1 MAAAA
6 RTPTDPERRAA
17 ATALRTLRSGLPDAG
32 ADLAT
37 FGPYRDGIAALR
49 NALSDGG
56 QVGVERAYQRL
67 CGADPAWIGLLAA
80 DAPPIDPEARMPQL
94 PDAAKAIESLKEPAG
109 TWIDAYLAYAQAAAP
124 MSPAS
129 FHEASALFLLSL
141 AVARRCYV
149 QSGTMKIWP
158 IVWFLCVAVPGK
170 YKKTAAQGVTST
182 VMDAAGLH
190 DLRLHIDSL
199 TPEALINVMNPTYL
213 KPSLRPDE
221 REAYCEKRKFAN
233 VRGWLNDET
242 QQLFISTQREYNA
255 ELMSML
261 LKLFDGKSYTKATG
275 ARGEETIG
283 DPYLS
288 ILGASTPGSMRPFL
302 GKPDL
307 WESGMWSRFILLKPD
322 TRSVWQRESADA
334 AFPPVALTSRLTR
347 LLTLFDMP
355 SLTVETELDKGK
367 EKSAYLTH
375 EPAHAVQVTID
386 PAADAAWE
394 EYRKALEYEMVADDE
409 DPSASLLNA
418 IPEQLSASYVRFP
431 GIAIRVAILLAAA
444 DAADAGLDART
455 ITIEARHYARAQR
468 MTERWRAILHS
479 FYEANVRTD
488 ESALQQRV
496 LRYLKQSKTA
506 LTQHALCELTH
517 VKAKEMKECLE
528 VLESAGKVV
537 SVATPAKNGR
547 TVTLWSN
554 TDRELDRSAAPVV
567 HV

>member
-49 NALSDGG
+49 TALSDGG

-67 CGADPAWIGLLAA
+67 CSADPAWIALLAA
-80 DAPPIDPEARMPQL
+80 DAPPIDPESRMPQL
-94 PDAAKAIESLKEPAG
+94 PDAAKAIEALKEPAG

-158 IVWFLCVAVPGK
+158 IVWFLGVAVPGK
-170 YKKTAAQGVTST
+170 YKKTAAQYVAAT

-242 QQLFISTQREYNA
+242 QQLFISTQRDYNA

-261 LKLFDGKSYTKATG
+261 LKLFNGDSYTKATG
-275 ARGEETIG
+275 ARGEESIG

-302 GKPDL
+302 SKPDL

-322 TRSVWQRESADA
+322 TRSEWQLESPDA
-334 AFPPVALTSRLTR
+334 APPVSLTSRLNQ
-347 LLTLFDMP
+347 LFTMFEMP
-355 SLTVETELDKGK
+355 SLTVETEIDKGK
-367 EKSAYLTH
+367 EKSAFLTH
-375 EPAHAVQVTID
+375 EAARAVAVTIE
-386 PAADAAWE
+386 PAAFAAWG
-394 EYRKALEYEMVADDE
+394 EYRKALEYSLIDDE
-409 DPSASLLNA
+409 GALVSV
-418 IPEQLSASYVRFP
+418 IPEMLTASYIRFP